1 MPSGILS
8 KSSGCSMDVLANN
21 SAKFGNIHNPPLEI
35 KDFTAVGKEWAYFRY
50 SLFPVISAI

>member
-1 MPSGILS
+1 
-8 KSSGCSMDVLANN
+8 MDVLANN

>member
-1 MPSGILS
+1 
-8 KSSGCSMDVLANN
+8 MDVLANN

-50 SLFPVISAI
+50 CLDYQLSALHSDPP

>member
-1 MPSGILS
+1 
-8 KSSGCSMDVLANN
+8 MDVLANN

-50 SLFPVISAI
+50 CLDYQLSALHSDPPWGSRDFPL